1 MCADLGTIQRFQKVV
16 GSDTFFRELAYTGR
30 FFSAY
35 EALKHGFVSEVTET
49 KEDCLK
55 KAIEIAKEIA

>member
-1 MCADLGTIQRFQKVV
+1 V

-30 FFSAY
+30 FFSAQ
-35 EALKHGFVSEVTET
+35 EALKHGFVSDVTET

-55 KAIEIAKEIA
+55 KAIELAKEIA